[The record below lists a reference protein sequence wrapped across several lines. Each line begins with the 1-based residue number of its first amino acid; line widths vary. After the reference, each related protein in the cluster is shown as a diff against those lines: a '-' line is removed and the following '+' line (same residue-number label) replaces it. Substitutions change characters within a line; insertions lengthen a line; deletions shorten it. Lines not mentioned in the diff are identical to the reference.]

1 MHICKQP
8 GGRSSDDDDNDENN
22 GDDGGGGGGGN
33 EQFIDL
39 QNNTQIETRSR
50 AYNDM
55 YGKRFGVRA
64 M

>member
-1 MHICKQP
+1 MHVCKQP

-22 GDDGGGGGGGN
+22 GDDGGGN

-39 QNNTQIETRSR
+39 QNQTQIETRSR